1 MEKLYRGE
9 TIRMEDVSKLPPEAK
24 AEEEILESQDIRS
37 LLVFPLNVERK
48 LAGFIGFD
56 NVMEIGK
63 WRDEDVTL
71 LRIFSE
77 LLGNTFDRKQ
87 AGEEI
92 NRVARDLTQL
102 IDIANAPIFGVDV
115 KGLVNEWNRKA
126 TEITGYSK
134 DETLGRNLV
143 ENFISDDYK
152 GPVKK
157 VLDKALKGEE
167 TANFEFPLYAKDG
180 QWTMILLNATTRRD
194 ASGNIVGVVGVGQD
208 ITDRKR
214 AENLIKEQNE
224 RLKELDRMKSEF
236 LSTAAHELRS
246 PLTSILGFSEILLE
260 RKLDKERQNRFL
272 KIIHKEAVGLA
283 NLINDLLDVSRIES
297 GQVFK
302 IKKAPFELRKIILK
316 NVDLFR
322 SQTDKHDFEVNIPG
336 ELASIEVDKDKIDQV
351 MENLIGNAVK
361 FSPQGGKI
369 TVSIEQAEKEVKI
382 NVADAGMGIPK
393 KDLPHIFERFYRV
406 DNTFIRAIEGAGLGL
421 AIAKYIVES
430 HGGKIWA
437 ESKVGKGSTFSFTLP
452 LKTTSNKPGRKMP

>member
-1 MEKLYRGE
+1 LKKSQERFKELVE
-9 TIRMEDVSKLPPEAK
+9 LLPQVVF
-24 AEEEILESQDIRS
+24 EIDRE
-37 LLVFPLNVERK
+37 
-48 LAGFIGFD
+48 
-56 NVMEIGK
+56 GK
-63 WRDEDVTL
+63 WTFLNDSACQFWGKSRE
-71 LRIFSE
+71 E
-77 LLGNTFDRKQ
+77 LIGSAFADYLHPDDREK
-87 AGEEI
+87 I
-92 NRVARDLTQL
+92 
-102 IDIANAPIFGVDV
+102 IAAIEKIKNKKLVE
-115 KGLVNEWNRKA
+115 GLVNRQKTPKGWRIVEWNAARILDEAGNYAGMQA
-126 TEITGYSK
+126 T
-134 DETLGRNLV
+134 GR
-143 ENFISDDYK
+143 
-152 GPVKK
+152 
-157 VLDKALKGEE
+157 
-167 TANFEFPLYAKDG
+167 
-180 QWTMILLNATTRRD
+180 
-194 ASGNIVGVVGVGQD
+194 D

-214 AENLIKEQNE
+214 TENIIKEQNE
-224 RLKELDRMKSEF
+224 RLKELDRIKSEF
-236 LSTAAHELRS
+236 LSTAAHELRP

-302 IKKAPFELRKIILK
+302 IKKTPFELRKIILK

-361 FSPQGGKI
+361 FSPQSGKI

-382 NVADAGMGIPK
+382 SVADTGMGIPK

-406 DNTFIRAIEGAGLGL
+406 DNTFIRAIEGAGLSL

-452 LKTTSNKPGRKMP
+452 LATNRGEKCHEKDSHS

>member
-1 MEKLYRGE
+1 MKKSQERFKELVELLPQVVFEIDREGKWTFLNDSACQFWGKLREELIGSAFADYLHPDDR
-9 TIRMEDVSKLPPEAK
+9 
-24 AEEEILESQDIRS
+24 EEIIAAIEKIKNKK
-37 LLVFPLNVERK
+37 LVE
-48 LAGFIGFD
+48 
-56 NVMEIGK
+56 
-63 WRDEDVTL
+63 
-71 LRIFSE
+71 
-77 LLGNTFDRKQ
+77 
-87 AGEEI
+87 
-92 NRVARDLTQL
+92 
-102 IDIANAPIFGVDV
+102 
-115 KGLVNEWNRKA
+115 GLVNRQKTPKGWRIVEWNAAPFLDEAGNYAGMQA
-126 TEITGYSK
+126 T
-134 DETLGRNLV
+134 GR
-143 ENFISDDYK
+143 
-152 GPVKK
+152 
-157 VLDKALKGEE
+157 
-167 TANFEFPLYAKDG
+167 
-180 QWTMILLNATTRRD
+180 
-194 ASGNIVGVVGVGQD
+194 D
-208 ITDRKR
+208 ITDCKR
-214 AENLIKEQNE
+214 AESIIREQNE

-236 LSTAAHELRS
+236 LSTAAHKFRP

-322 SQTDKHDFEVNIPG
+322 SQTNKHDFEVNIPG

-361 FSPQGGKI
+361 SSPQGGKI
-369 TVSIEQAEKEVKI
+369 TVSIEQTEKEVKI
-382 NVADAGMGIPK
+382 SVADTGMGIPK

-452 LKTTSNKPGRKMP
+452 LKAASNKPGRKMP